1 MDNEK
6 KALEERIQELNESI
20 TKLELIISINTKSI
34 KNNSNAIIALAVTV
48 ILLSIRL
55 VTLWSKQILVNQK
68 IFKSS
73 KKV

>member
-6 KALEERIQELNESI
+6 KALEERIQELNERI
-20 TKLELIISINTKSI
+20 TKLELIISFNTKSI

-55 VTLWSKQILVNQK
+55 MSV
-68 IFKSS
+68 
-73 KKV
+73 

>member
-1 MDNEK
+1 MNNEK
-6 KALEERIQELNESI
+6 KVLEEKIQELNDRI

-55 VTLWSKQILVNQK
+55 MSV
-68 IFKSS
+68 
-73 KKV
+73 

>member
-6 KALEERIQELNESI
+6 KALEERIQELNERI
-20 TKLELIISINTKSI
+20 TKLELIISIICLSI

-55 VTLWSKQILVNQK
+55 VTL
-68 IFKSS
+68 
-73 KKV
+73 

>member
-1 MDNEK
+1 MNNEK
-6 KALEERIQELNESI
+6 KVLEEKIQELNERI

-55 VTLWSKQILVNQK
+55 MSI
-68 IFKSS
+68 
-73 KKV
+73 

>member
-1 MDNEK
+1 MNDEK
-6 KALEERIQELNESI
+6 KVLEEKIQELNERI

-55 VTLWSKQILVNQK
+55 MSV
-68 IFKSS
+68 
-73 KKV
+73 

>member
-1 MDNEK
+1 MNNEK
-6 KALEERIQELNESI
+6 KVLEEKIQELNEQI

-55 VTLWSKQILVNQK
+55 MSV
-68 IFKSS
+68 
-73 KKV
+73 

>member
-1 MDNEK
+1 MNNEK
-6 KALEERIQELNESI
+6 KVLEEKIQDLNERI

-55 VTLWSKQILVNQK
+55 MSVW
-68 IFKSS
+68 FE
-73 KKV
+73 

>member
-1 MDNEK
+1 MNNEK
-6 KALEERIQELNESI
+6 KVLEEKIQELNERI

-55 VTLWSKQILVNQK
+55 MSVW
-68 IFKSS
+68 FE
-73 KKV
+73 

>member
-6 KALEERIQELNESI
+6 KALEERIQELNERI

-55 VTLWSKQILVNQK
+55 VKL
-68 IFKSS
+68 
-73 KKV
+73 

>member
-6 KALEERIQELNESI
+6 KALEERIQELNERI

-34 KNNSNAIIALAVTV
+34 KNNSNAIIGLAVTV

-55 VTLWSKQILVNQK
+55 MSV
-68 IFKSS
+68 
-73 KKV
+73 

>member
-6 KALEERIQELNESI
+6 KALEERIQEVNERI
-20 TKLELIISINTKSI
+20 TKLELIISINTKSK

-55 VTLWSKQILVNQK
+55 MSV
-68 IFKSS
+68 
-73 KKV
+73 

>member
-1 MDNEK
+1 MEEK
-6 KALEERIQELNESI
+6 VKALEESIQELNERI

-55 VTLWSKQILVNQK
+55 MSV
-68 IFKSS
+68 
-73 KKV
+73 

>member
-1 MDNEK
+1 MNNEK
-6 KALEERIQELNESI
+6 KALEERIQELNERI

-55 VTLWSKQILVNQK
+55 MSVW
-68 IFKSS
+68 FE
-73 KKV
+73 

>member
-6 KALEERIQELNESI
+6 KALEERIQELNERI

-55 VTLWSKQILVNQK
+55 MTLWSKQILINQK
-68 IFKSS
+68 NI
-73 KKV
+73 

>member
-6 KALEERIQELNESI
+6 KALEERIQELNERI
-20 TKLELIISINTKSI
+20 TKLELIISINKKSI

-55 VTLWSKQILVNQK
+55 MSV
-68 IFKSS
+68 
-73 KKV
+73 

>member
-1 MDNEK
+1 MNNEK
-6 KALEERIQELNESI
+6 KVLEEKIQELNEQI

-55 VTLWSKQILVNQK
+55 MSVW
-68 IFKSS
+68 FE
-73 KKV
+73 

>member
-1 MDNEK
+1 MNNEK
-6 KALEERIQELNESI
+6 KVLEEKIKELNERI

-55 VTLWSKQILVNQK
+55 MSV
-68 IFKSS
+68 
-73 KKV
+73 

>member
-1 MDNEK
+1 MKNEK
-6 KALEERIQELNESI
+6 KVLEEKIQELNERI

-55 VTLWSKQILVNQK
+55 MSV
-68 IFKSS
+68 
-73 KKV
+73 

>member
-6 KALEERIQELNESI
+6 KALEERIQELNERI

-34 KNNSNAIIALAVTV
+34 KNNSNVIIALAVTA

-55 VTLWSKQILVNQK
+55 MSV
-68 IFKSS
+68 
-73 KKV
+73 